1 MASLVE
7 VDETEKSSPHR
18 CSYTVSGQS
27 MLLQA
32 VYVCTTCGLDEERG
46 HSCLC
51 EGCVATCH
59 AGHAT
64 SFLGYGRAYC
74 DCGAAGCVLAA
85 RSAEEADVTAEGR
98 PRRAPLAQ
106 DADGRLAGTL
116 ESGLSVPSFTAC
128 HVSALL
134 GVGLGSV
141 LGHADDAGDEQ
152 TCETLAALAAA
163 LAART
168 KDTFWVA
175 AADGAADR
183 GHDPPCA
190 LERLAAAVFAAHTAG
205 AAFDPS
211 TAGAEWW
218 VQVKRTEDSDN
229 DNDNNKSSFDSAYGV
244 GGVDLHYD
252 KDEALAEGY
261 GIGVFPQVS
270 TVTYIAAPPRAA
282 PTAVLETTAATPVGG
297 PIRCCFLSRPVR
309 GKHVAFDGRY
319 LHGAPALLAP
329 PPAGLRASGGAPQIR
344 TRLEEMRVTFLVN
357 VWLGHQPAGV
367 GSLPGDVRAALRQV
381 ESDLA
386 VGAVTRS
393 SSDGESS
400 SSSSRSSTLYS
411 GVKAVKVAAKHVEAE
426 DGQGDWVDVPFV
438 SAAAQWGKGA
448 DERGLFLR
456 MWLPHEDFLVRGE
469 AVLVGAGCGEG
480 TAGKAKGV
488 RINSGA
494 KKKTAVAAAPPA
506 PDKEYSTFAIAYST
520 EAAACLMYEGEDEED
535 EEEEEVDEIQEE
547 GAVR

>member
-1 MASLVE
+1 
-7 VDETEKSSPHR
+7 
-18 CSYTVSGQS
+18 
-27 MLLQA
+27 
-32 VYVCTTCGLDEERG
+32 
-46 HSCLC
+46 
-51 EGCVATCH
+51 
-59 AGHAT
+59 
-64 SFLGYGRAYC
+64 
-74 DCGAAGCVLAA
+74 
-85 RSAEEADVTAEGR
+85 
-98 PRRAPLAQ
+98 
-106 DADGRLAGTL
+106 
-116 ESGLSVPSFTAC
+116 
-128 HVSALL
+128 
-134 GVGLGSV
+134 
-141 LGHADDAGDEQ
+141 
-152 TCETLAALAAA
+152 
-163 LAART
+163 
-168 KDTFWVA
+168 VA
-175 AADGAADR
+175 AADAAADG

-205 AAFDPS
+205 AAFDPT
-211 TAGAEWW
+211 TAGGEWW
-218 VQVKRTEDSDN
+218 VQVKRTEDRDN
-229 DNDNNKSSFDSAYGV
+229 DNDNDNDKSSSDSAYGV

-297 PIRCCFLSRPVR
+297 PIRRCFLSRPVR

-329 PPAGLRASGGAPQIR
+329 PPAGLRASGGAPE
-344 TRLEEMRVTFLVN
+344 TETGLEELRVTFLVN

-386 VGAVTRS
+386 VGAVTSSKS
-393 SSDGESS
+393 SSD
-400 SSSSRSSTLYS
+400 SSSSRSRSSKLY
-411 GVKAVKVAAKHVEAE
+411 GGMKAVKVAAKHVEAE

-469 AVLVGAGCGEG
+469 AAGTGCGEG
-480 TAGKAKGV
+480 TSGKAKGV

-506 PDKEYSTFAIAYST
+506 PDEEYSTFAISYST
-520 EAAACLMYEGEDEED
+520 EAAACLMYEGEDDEYEYED
-535 EEEEEVDEIQEE
+535 EDEEEVDEIQKE